1 MHQNMEYLKPTFS
14 VIARVCFSTL
24 FSAALKQR
32 AEFPLICH
40 AAGTHS
46 TICCISLYFPDLQV
60 SSKVSKIQH
69 RQLSPVEAS
78 SHEDYYR
85 CTAGFSLP
93 LLRRERFSPAESLSL
108 STAHQD
114 CLKQKTIGPPD
125 IWP

>member
-1 MHQNMEYLKPTFS
+1 MEYLKPTFS
-14 VIARVCFSTL
+14 VCARVCFFSL
-24 FSAALKQR
+24 FSAALKQK
-32 AEFPLICH
+32 AEFPLICR

-85 CTAGFSLP
+85 CVAGFSLP
-93 LLRRERFSPAESLSL
+93 LLWRE
-108 STAHQD
+108 
-114 CLKQKTIGPPD
+114 
-125 IWP
+125 